1 MIKTKS
7 RNYASDSK
15 KIRSVTRMPGAF
27 LRIKGRIDARCG
39 QGVCDA
45 YISKLRSR
53 LAAVES
59 REVACAENE
68 LFSLRKEAA
77 AILTSLPEKMRKLRE
92 LEEVPERTD
101 GMSIE
106 EIRLGRKNAEKRDAL
121 EADIH
126 LALESLTSINETIT
140 NTESI
145 LEERIH
151 RARNLA
157 DAKIESY
164 ISGVRSGRQSGYRMT
179 SPADDR
185 ARESYR
191 MKHEMLDG
199 KIRTIVYR
207 SMYGEGEH
215 EFI

>member
-27 LRIKGRIDARCG
+27 LRIKGRLDSRCG

-53 LAAVES
+53 LAAIES

-68 LFSLRKEAA
+68 LFGLRKEAA
-77 AILTSLPEKMRKLRE
+77 AILTSLPEKRGKLTE
-92 LEEVPERTD
+92 LEEIPERTD

-106 EIRLGRKNAEKRDAL
+106 EIRLDRKNTEKRDAL

-145 LEERIH
+145 LDERIH

-157 DAKIESY
+157 DAKIGSY
-164 ISGVRSGRQSGYRMT
+164 ISGIRSGRQNDYHT
-179 SPADDR
+179 ADLVDDR
-185 ARESYR
+185 AKESYR
-191 MKHEMLDG
+191 MKHEMLDE
-199 KIRTIVYR
+199 KIRTIVYK